1 MDLDS
6 KYATLW
12 KEGGPNTGNIRQQL
26 RTFTRSA
33 VLSLLSFYA
42 PERKGVFLRCLFCH
56 YVFDDQVTKFITILK
71 ALKRIGTFVDTT
83 TCVEMLKGNIE
94 IDGRYFH
101 LSFDDGLRNI
111 FLNAM
116 PVLITNKIPATFF
129 VPTGLVGADYQRT
142 QQYCLNTTHYRG
154 VIEMVDWDDLKKMKD
169 HGFEI
174 GSHTRNH
181 KKLSEISISPNVLS
195 DEILGSKQD
204 IEKYLGTECR
214 YMSWPY
220 GKKTDIDDISMKLA
234 YKMGYEAVFGAFRGT
249 VIPGKTNHSSIPR
262 HHFEVEWPLSHVL
275 YFASGNMETN

>member
-1 MDLDS
+1 MNLKP

-12 KEGGPNTGNIRQQL
+12 KEGGPRPGNITQQL
-26 RTFTRSA
+26 RTFSRSA
-33 VLSLLSFYA
+33 VLSLLSLFM
-42 PERKGVFLRCLFCH
+42 PERKELFLRCLFCH
-56 YVFDDQVTKFITILK
+56 YVFDDQVTRFEKILTV
-71 ALKRIGTFVDTT
+71 LKRIGSFVDTT

-94 IDGRYFH
+94 IDDRYFH

-111 FLNAM
+111 FTNAM
-116 PVLITNKIPATFF
+116 PVLIKHKIPATFF

-142 QQYCLNTTHYRG
+142 QQYCLHTTHYRG
-154 VIEMVDWDDLKKMKD
+154 VIEMVSWDDLNEMKD

-181 KKLSEISISPNVLS
+181 KTLSEISMIPDVLS

-220 GKKTDIDDISMKLA
+220 GKKTDVDDISLELA
-234 YKMGYEAVFGAFRGT
+234 QKMGYHAIFGAFRGT
-249 VIPGKTNHSSIPR
+249 VIPGKTSSNGIPR
-262 HHFEVEWPLSHVL
+262 HHFEVEWPLPNVL
-275 YFASGNMETN
+275 FFASGNLEFN